1 MTPLTHPSRGGQ
13 LRADI
18 AHPGPGR
25 YRLLRTQKWPHRW
38 LVVPDVDAATGGP
51 QTGVPQIGGR

>member
-13 LRADI
+13 LRADV
-18 AHPGPGR
+18 AHPGPRR
-25 YRLLRTQKWPHRW
+25 YRLLRTDRWPHQW

-51 QTGVPQIGGR
+51 QIGGR